1 VNEDLG
7 AKIIRPLLGGLLGGS
22 RPRRL
27 SGIADDGSTIGG
39 RGDRMPT
46 DAQLAALIQ
55 DGELI
60 LPPRYFMGYFLD
72 LLI

>member
-7 AKIIRPLLGGLLGGS
+7 AKIVRPLLGGLLGGS

-27 SGIADDGSTIGG
+27 NGVADDGSIIGG
-39 RGDRMPT
+39 RGDRVPS
-46 DAQLAALIQ
+46 DAQLQALIE
-55 DGELI
+55 DGELV
-60 LPPRYFMGYFLD
+60 LPPRYFLGYFLD

>member
-1 VNEDLG
+1 MNEDIG
-7 AKIIRPLLGGLLGGS
+7 AKIVRPLLGGLLGGS

-27 SGIADDGSTIGG
+27 SGAAGDSTIGG
-39 RGDRMPT
+39 RGDRVPT
-46 DAQLAALIQ
+46 DAQLQALIQ
-55 DGELI
+55 DGELV

>member
-1 VNEDLG
+1 MNEDIG
-7 AKIIRPLLGGLLGGS
+7 AKFVRPLLGGLLGGS

-27 SGIADDGSTIGG
+27 SGSSDGDSTIGG
-39 RGDRMPT
+39 RGQRLPT
-46 DAQLAALIQ
+46 DAQLSALIE
-55 DGELI
+55 DGVLV

>member
-1 VNEDLG
+1 MNEDIG
-7 AKIIRPLLGGLLGGS
+7 AKLVRPLLGGLLGGS

-27 SGIADDGSTIGG
+27 SGSSDSGSTIGG
-39 RGDRMPT
+39 RGQRLPT

-55 DGELI
+55 DGELV

>member
-1 VNEDLG
+1 MNEDIG
-7 AKIIRPLLGGLLGGS
+7 AKFVRPLLGGLLGGS

-27 SGIADDGSTIGG
+27 AGSLDSDSAIGG
-39 RGDRMPT
+39 RGQRIPN
-46 DAQLAALIQ
+46 DAQLAALIE
-55 DGELI
+55 DGALV